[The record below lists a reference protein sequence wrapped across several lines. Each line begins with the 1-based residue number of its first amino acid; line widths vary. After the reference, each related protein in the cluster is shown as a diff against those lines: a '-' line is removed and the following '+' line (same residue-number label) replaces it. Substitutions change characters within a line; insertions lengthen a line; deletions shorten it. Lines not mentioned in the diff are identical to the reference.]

1 MLYSYHIEYV
11 DQGYLQNFIG
21 LIMGQFFS
29 WVKSNEKELLIIL
42 ENLAKKAVEAS
53 NAVLDLMDDPTNKDK
68 IARISEIETE
78 ADILTRDI
86 FSELNKTFIT
96 PLDREDMQRV
106 ASKIDDIIDFMDG
119 IGARFAS
126 YKITEAPPHTK
137 QMAEELVKATKE
149 VEFMVAKLGN
159 VKNPK
164 LMIEHCRQTSVIE
177 HVIDDLYRLAIS
189 ELFES
194 NDAINIIKLKDI
206 YETME
211 TASDR
216 CVDVADVVEDIVLKY
231 T

>member
-1 MLYSYHIEYV
+1 
-11 DQGYLQNFIG
+11 
-21 LIMGQFFS
+21 MGQFFS

-78 ADILTRDI
+78 ADVLTRDI

>member
-1 MLYSYHIEYV
+1 
-11 DQGYLQNFIG
+11 
-21 LIMGQFFS
+21 MGQFFS
-29 WVKSNEKELLIIL
+29 WVKSNEKELLVIL

-53 NAVLDLMDDPTNKDK
+53 DAVLDLMDDPTNKDK

-78 ADILTRDI
+78 ADVLTRDI

-194 NDAINIIKLKDI
+194 NDAIHIIKLKDI